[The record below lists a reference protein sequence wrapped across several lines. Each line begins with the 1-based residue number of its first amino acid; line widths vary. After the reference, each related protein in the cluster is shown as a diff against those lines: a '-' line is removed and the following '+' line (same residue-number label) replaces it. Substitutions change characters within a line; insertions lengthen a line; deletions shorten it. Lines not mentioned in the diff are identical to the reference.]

1 MSAAALA
8 DLKAR
13 MVKCGSG
20 APLAPVATLAPAAPS
35 AASPPGA
42 ATLALAMSPTPAP
55 PTPVASRA
63 RAFDASEGT
72 PLDPLL
78 NKTYDLSVA
87 HTLPSLDN

>member
-1 MSAAALA
+1 
-8 DLKAR
+8 
-13 MVKCGSG
+13 
-20 APLAPVATLAPAAPS
+20 
-35 AASPPGA
+35 
-42 ATLALAMSPTPAP
+42 MSPTPAP